1 MMSHM
6 QDTVLLP
13 IRKDII
19 IQVKLCEQFFLK
31 LTDMNLSN
39 SLILWWNVDLAHVQE
54 LLIIIITDSAEHYP
68 QNKTKK

>member
-19 IQVKLCEQFFLK
+19 IQVKLCGQFFLK
-31 LTDMNLSN
+31 LTDLNLSN

-54 LLIIIITDSAEHYP
+54 LLIIIITDSAELYP
-68 QNKTKK
+68 QNKIKK